1 MRLGA
6 YPQDWPPE
14 WLHAYQE
21 RVSIMEDSRV
31 PDAEKKAEADIR
43 QQAERDGQAE
53 MVFEQAKKTET
64 KGTRNVAEIAC
75 KI

>member
-6 YPQDWPPE
+6 YPQDWPEP

-21 RVSIMEDSRV
+21 RVSILEDSRV

-43 QQAERDGQAE
+43 RQAERDGQAE
-53 MVFEQAKKTET
+53 MAF
-64 KGTRNVAEIAC
+64 GL
-75 KI
+75 